1 MQYAELS
8 SKTCMY
14 RCVHENRRWML
25 ATRAHQS
32 VPYQS
37 RENHHLPPLISFDN
51 YNRSERGHRVKDS
64 RFGFWGFYLSLMPQ
78 YQTPDIH
85 WSKAIYL
92 INIKPMCTSPLCQ
105 LIFVVN
111 LTLTRRLRYESIWQQ
126 TNHQIDQNWL
136 NIWRNWNPKIARSC
150 NFLSGW
156 YHAKSANDMLG
167 RW

>member
-1 MQYAELS
+1 
-8 SKTCMY
+8 MY

-37 RENHHLPPLISFDN
+37 RENDHLPPLISFDN

-64 RFGFWGFYLSLMPQ
+64 RFEFWGFYLSLLPQ
-78 YQTPDIH
+78 YQTPDVH

-111 LTLTRRLRYESIWQQ
+111 LTLTSIHAKRGRYLRYISAIFFQFSAKEREIN
-126 TNHQIDQNWL
+126 TA
-136 NIWRNWNPKIARSC
+136 PKPSPEVAPSKMEVAP
-150 NFLSGW
+150 F
-156 YHAKSANDMLG
+156 
-167 RW
+167 